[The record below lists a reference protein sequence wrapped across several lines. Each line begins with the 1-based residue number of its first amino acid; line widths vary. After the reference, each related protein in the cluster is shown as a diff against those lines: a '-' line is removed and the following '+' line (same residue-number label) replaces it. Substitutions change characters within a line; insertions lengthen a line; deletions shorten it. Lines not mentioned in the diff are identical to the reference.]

1 MKEPNRPEERRRTRV
16 KQPPATIIKAEGGV
30 DKPKATQ
37 NRSKKQSPDIAEDLT
52 AVLSQKVVGQPAA
65 TRVIVPYIQMF
76 QAGLAPEGRPV
87 GVFLLLGPTG
97 TGKTKTVEALAEV
110 LHGSEKNVL
119 KVDCGEFQMEHEVA
133 KLIGAPPGY
142 LGHRETQPMLTQQKL
157 NAVTSEKCNLS
168 LVLFDEIEKAAP
180 SMTRLLLGVLDKGI
194 LRLGD
199 NSTVNF
205 EKSLVFL
212 TSNLGAREMMK
223 EINPDFGF
231 QSVKGTDRAELTS
244 KLQNIAL
251 VSVRKRFSPEFVNRI
266 DCIITYQPL
275 SQESLSAILDKQI
288 TDLQNHVN
296 TRLGNR
302 SFTLD
307 VPAEARQFLLEKGT
321 SAEYGARE
329 LNRTIHRHLTQPLA
343 TLVATNQVSPGARV
357 WVEVAESADKLNIR
371 TSETAVPATASN
383 PTVLLVD
390 DNRDLLHFLERLMAN
405 DGWTLLTAESATE
418 ARRLVKEH
426 KPNAALL
433 DYMLPDGNGVELGVE
448 FLQAVNEMLVIVM
461 TGTILPPEEEALCE
475 EHNFPVLRKPF
486 LASDVMNQIRSR
498 LTPVG
503 GVSRGV

>member
-1 MKEPNRPEERRRTRV
+1 MKEPNRPEERRRNRV
-16 KQPPATIIKAEGGV
+16 KNPTPAIIKSEGTV
-30 DKPKATQ
+30 DKPKNSQ
-37 NRSKKQSPDIAEDLT
+37 SKAKKPSADPIEDLT
-52 AVLSQKVVGQPAA
+52 SVLSQKVVGQPTA
-65 TRVIVPYIQMF
+65 TKVIVPYIQMF

-110 LHGSEKNVL
+110 LHGTEKNVL

-212 TSNLGAREMMK
+212 TSNLGAREMMR

-231 QSVKGTDRAELTS
+231 QSVKGVERSDLTS

-251 VSVRKRFSPEFVNRI
+251 VAVRKRFSPEFVNRI

-275 SQESLSAILDKQI
+275 SAESLSAILDKQI
-288 TDLQNHVN
+288 ADLQNHVN
-296 TRLGNR
+296 TRLANR
-302 SFTLD
+302 SFTLE
-307 VPAEARQFLLEKGT
+307 VPQDAREFLLKKGT
-321 SAEYGARE
+321 SSEYGARE

-343 TLVATNQVSPGARV
+343 TLVATNQVSPGSRV
-357 WVEVAESADKLNIR
+357 GVDVAEDGEKLNIR
-371 TSETAVPATASN
+371 TVESTTAPMPAN

-405 DGWTLLTAESATE
+405 DGWTLLTAESATD
-418 ARRLVKEH
+418 AKRLVQEH

-448 FLQAVNEMLVIVM
+448 FLQAVPQMLVIVM

-498 LTPVG
+498 LAPAGDAV
-503 GVSRGV
+503 RA